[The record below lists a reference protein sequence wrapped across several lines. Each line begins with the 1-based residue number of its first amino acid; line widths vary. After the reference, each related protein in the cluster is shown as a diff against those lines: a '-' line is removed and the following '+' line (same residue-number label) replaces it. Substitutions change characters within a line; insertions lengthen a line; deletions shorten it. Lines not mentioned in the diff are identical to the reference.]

1 MVKGLKFQRLGGFRY
16 VDQKMIFDNLP
27 RCPSSIFE
35 ATKWLQLTGINSG
48 DGVCAISKM
57 EFTECDSD
65 TM

>member
-1 MVKGLKFQRLGGFRY
+1 MQVCT
-16 VDQKMIFDNLP
+16 VHWKMIFDNLP